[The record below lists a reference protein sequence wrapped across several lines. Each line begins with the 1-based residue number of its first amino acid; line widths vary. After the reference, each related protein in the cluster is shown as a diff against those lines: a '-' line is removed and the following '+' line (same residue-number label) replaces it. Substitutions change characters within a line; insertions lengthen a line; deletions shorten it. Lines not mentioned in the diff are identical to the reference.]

1 MTYFYKILFKILIKY
16 FLISINSHSLK
27 MNSGLP
33 SPILCD
39 QFDIE
44 YDNQNNISIEL
55 EIDLLNLSDRDQ
67 LVPKIQYSGLYYG
80 N

>member
-1 MTYFYKILFKILIKY
+1 MRTDFYLMTYFYNIQINKI
-16 FLISINSHSLK
+16 FLHQSLK

-39 QFDIE
+39 QFDSE
-44 YDNQNNISIEL
+44 YDNQNDISIEL
-55 EIDLLNLSDRDQ
+55 EIDLLNLSDKDP